1 MYLLAGRCKTALT
14 MFEAECA
21 RQYIYCRMCGATCAH
36 NCMVNVTVLIINLFR
51 AKHASELIL
60 GSILR
65 RGESLAATGGQVAL
79 RMSFVQPQ
87 PSTKSAI
94 G

>member
-1 MYLLAGRCKTALT
+1 MVR
-14 MFEAECA
+14 
-21 RQYIYCRMCGATCAH
+21 
-36 NCMVNVTVLIINLFR
+36 MVNVTVLIINLFR

-79 RMSFVQPQ
+79 RMSFVQP
-87 PSTKSAI
+87 
-94 G
+94 